1 VASPPTRPALR
12 ARYDRRRDDVVASAA
27 AVFAEQGYHATSIA
41 DLTDATG
48 LAAGGIYHYIGSKEQ
63 LLIAVCDA
71 LMDPLLAGATALEAE
86 QLPPEEELRALVG
99 LWVGHVA
106 THRDHMVVFQQERH
120 VIEHERQWRAVRA
133 SRKQFERML
142 DEALAR
148 CEREGGVHFADRDLT
163 MRGLLG
169 MVNHLPQWYRPRG
182 RLSPRQIADGFCDIV
197 LAPARDHMRKTP

>member
-1 VASPPTRPALR
+1 
-12 ARYDRRRDDVVASAA
+12 
-27 AVFAEQGYHATSIA
+27 
-41 DLTDATG
+41 
-48 LAAGGIYHYIGSKEQ
+48 
-63 LLIAVCDA
+63 
-71 LMDPLLAGATALEAE
+71 
-86 QLPPEEELRALVG
+86 
-99 LWVGHVA
+99 
-106 THRDHMVVFQQERH
+106 
-120 VIEHERQWRAVRA
+120 VRA